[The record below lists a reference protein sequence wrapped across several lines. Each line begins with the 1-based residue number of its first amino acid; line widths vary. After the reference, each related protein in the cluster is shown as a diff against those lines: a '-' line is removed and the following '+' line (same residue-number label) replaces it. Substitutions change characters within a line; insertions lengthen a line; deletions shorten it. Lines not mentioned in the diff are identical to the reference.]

1 MQRFGMELLTILIFL
16 LHYLLLTFYIYLW
29 NSIDSLRPLNAE
41 VWGGIARRLG
51 SKSSNC
57 ARHKKFQFVWE
68 KKMVKKFCFQTHIV
82 CWARWHCGGLRCWP
96 GRPGEH
102 SVHQPQTTG
111 HWVEIFFSRQSYLN
125 NDLRSK
131 SWFFDKWNFISAK
144 YLKCTSQSIRWLTTI
159 SWRHLKSST
168 SANRNG
174 PL

>member
-1 MQRFGMELLTILIFL
+1 MVFGLWMHKFGVGFRGDSGPNAPIVLGTKSFNLSANYCVELDVNEEMDI
-16 LHYLLLTFYIYLW
+16 
-29 NSIDSLRPLNAE
+29 S
-41 VWGGIARRLG
+41 
-51 SKSSNC
+51 
-57 ARHKKFQFVWE
+57 
-68 KKMVKKFCFQTHIV
+68 QTYIV
-82 CWARWHCGGLRCWP
+82 CWAQWRCGGLRCWP
-96 GRPGEH
+96 GQPGER

-174 PL
+174 PLQKSWMRICQRTIVKSFHLRL